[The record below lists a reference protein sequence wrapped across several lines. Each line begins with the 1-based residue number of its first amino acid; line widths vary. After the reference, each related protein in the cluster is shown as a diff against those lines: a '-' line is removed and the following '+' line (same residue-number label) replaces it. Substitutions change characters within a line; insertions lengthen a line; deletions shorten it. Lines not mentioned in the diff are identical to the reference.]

1 MAAGIWSFIKKLSD
15 CTSVIRREF
24 CKLVIRSGGFSV
36 LESGSNPDFPQSA
49 NGIGLA
55 RAVPIAGIR
64 PKSSMNET
72 AVWVTGVAEDRS
84 QKKPVAMRL
93 LITVSGTVVFAGIA
107 AALCLFFEQDHL
119 LVEGAGKAGAV
130 TMTTSAEK
138 LMMVRQLQRDT
149 LGAFGLTAVGALGFF
164 LAFRTGSASW
174 RKLWMG
180 RMQARDSD
188 WQRKVGSLEQVLTDT
203 RRDRDRTDNS
213 KKDLEERVKQLTT
226 DHDKLQEELNK
237 RTRAELVLTKKRQEL
252 ESSRNVLEV
261 HVQARS
267 QELQR
272 LQQTYEMI
280 LNSAGEGICGMD
292 LQGRTT
298 FVNPA
303 VARMTG
309 WSMDE
314 LLGKTEHQI
323 FFGSGADGRMPG
335 EPDDA
340 GDQVFWRKDGTRFPV
355 ESVRTPIQENGRVV
369 GSVLIFKD
377 ITERKRA
384 HETLTQRASEL
395 ARSNSELEQ
404 FAFVASH
411 DLQEPLRK
419 IQAFGDRVKIKA
431 GKQLPSD
438 AEDYLGRM
446 QNAAARMRT
455 LIDDLLAFS
464 RVIRSSEP
472 FVTLDLNKITK
483 EVLGDLEVRIE
494 KNNARVLIE
503 ELPCIEADP
512 MQMRQLL
519 LNLIGNAL
527 KFQPPGGQPVVKIS
541 ARKSCSPSGEEFCE
555 LLVQDNGI
563 GFEEEYSEKIFA
575 VFQRLHNRDQYE
587 GTGVGLAV
595 CRRIVDRHHGTIVA
609 RSKLGQG
616 ATFTVSLPMKQAKGV
631 DE

>member
-1 MAAGIWSFIKKLSD
+1 
-15 CTSVIRREF
+15 
-24 CKLVIRSGGFSV
+24 
-36 LESGSNPDFPQSA
+36 
-49 NGIGLA
+49 
-55 RAVPIAGIR
+55 
-64 PKSSMNET
+64 MNDS
-72 AVWVTGVAEDRS
+72 AVWVTGVAEDRT
-84 QKKPVAMRL
+84 QKKPGALGL
-93 LITVSGTVVFAGIA
+93 LITVSGTLVFAGVA
-107 AALCLFFEQDHL
+107 AALCLYLEQDHL
-119 LVEGAGKAGAV
+119 LVEGSGKGGAV
-130 TMTTSAEK
+130 SITTSVDK
-138 LMMVRQLQRDT
+138 LMLVRQLQNDS
-149 LGAFGLTAVGALGFF
+149 LWAFALTAVGALGFL
-164 LAFRTGSASW
+164 LAFRTCSMSW
-174 RKLWMG
+174 RNFWSS
-180 RMQARDSD
+180 RMQAREID
-188 WQRKVGSLEQVLTDT
+188 WQRKVGSLEQILTDT
-203 RRDRDRTDNS
+203 RRDRDKSDSLKRELD
-213 KKDLEERVKQLTT
+213 DRVRQLTA
-226 DHDKLQEELNK
+226 DHANLQEELNK
-237 RTRAELVLTKKRQEL
+237 RTRSEQVLTKKRQEL
-252 ESSRNVLEV
+252 ESSRSVLEV

-280 LNSAGEGICGMD
+280 LNSAGEGICGLD
-292 LQGRTT
+292 LQGKTT

-314 LLGKTEHQI
+314 LLGKTEQQL
-323 FFGSGADGRMPG
+323 FFGNGADGRKPG

-355 ESVRTPIQENGRVV
+355 ESVRTPIQENGRLV

-384 HETLTQRASEL
+384 HETLSQRASEL
-395 ARSNSELEQ
+395 ARSNAELEQ

-419 IQAFGDRVKIKA
+419 IQAFGDRVKIKSGTKMA
-431 GKQLPSD
+431 KE
-438 AEDYLGRM
+438 AHDYLERM
-446 QNAAARMRT
+446 QKAAARMRT

-472 FVTLDLNKITK
+472 FVSVDLNKITK
-483 EVLGDLEVRIE
+483 EVLGDLEVRME

-527 KFQPPGGQPVVKIS
+527 KFQPPGAQPVVKIS
-541 ARKSCSPSGEEFCE
+541 ARKGCRPSGEEFCE
-555 LLVQDNGI
+555 LSVQDNGI

-575 VFQRLHNRDQYE
+575 VFQRLHGRDQYE

-616 ATFTVSLPMKQAKGV
+616 ATFIVNLPMRQAKGV
-631 DE
+631 EV

>member
-1 MAAGIWSFIKKLSD
+1 
-15 CTSVIRREF
+15 
-24 CKLVIRSGGFSV
+24 
-36 LESGSNPDFPQSA
+36 
-49 NGIGLA
+49 
-55 RAVPIAGIR
+55 
-64 PKSSMNET
+64 
-72 AVWVTGVAEDRS
+72 
-84 QKKPVAMRL
+84 MRL
-93 LITVSGTVVFAGIA
+93 LITAAGTLVFAGVA
-107 AALCLFFEQDHL
+107 AALCLYFQQDHL
-119 LVEGAGKAGAV
+119 LVEGTGKGAV
-130 TMTTSAEK
+130 TTSVEK
-138 LMMVRQLQRDT
+138 IMVVRQLQRDS
-149 LGAFGLTAVGALGFF
+149 LWAFALTVAGALGFL
-164 LAFRTGSASW
+164 LAFRSGSSSW
-174 RKLWMG
+174 RNYWSK
-180 RMQARDSD
+180 RMQAREID

-203 RRDRDRTDNS
+203 RRDRDKTDTL
-213 KKDLEERVKQLTT
+213 KKELEDRVKQLTT

-237 RTRAELVLTKKRQEL
+237 RTRAELALTKKRQEL

-280 LNSAGEGICGMD
+280 LNSAGEGICGLD
-292 LQGRTT
+292 LQGKTT
-298 FVNPA
+298 FANPA

-314 LLGKTEHQI
+314 LLGKTEQQL
-323 FFGSGADGRMPG
+323 FFGGSSDGSKSG

-340 GDQVFWRKDGTRFPV
+340 GDQVFWRKDGSRFPV

-369 GSVLIFKD
+369 GSVVIFKD

-384 HETLTQRASEL
+384 HETLSQRASEL

-431 GKQLPSD
+431 GKQLPRD

-472 FVTLDLNKITK
+472 FVSVDLNKITK

-503 ELPCIEADP
+503 ELPCIEADA

-541 ARKSCSPSGEEFCE
+541 ARKSCSPSGEDFCE
-555 LLVQDNGI
+555 LIVQDNGI

-575 VFQRLHNRDQYE
+575 VFQRLHGRDQYE

-609 RSKLGQG
+609 RSKLDQG
-616 ATFTVSLPMKQAKGV
+616 ATFTVTLPVRQAKGV

>member
-1 MAAGIWSFIKKLSD
+1 MND
-15 CTSVIRREF
+15 
-24 CKLVIRSGGFSV
+24 
-36 LESGSNPDFPQSA
+36 SA
-49 NGIGLA
+49 
-55 RAVPIAGIR
+55 V
-64 PKSSMNET
+64 M
-72 AVWVTGVAEDRS
+72 VTGVAEDRT
-84 QKKPVAMRL
+84 KKPVGMRL
-93 LITVSGTVVFAGIA
+93 LITVSGTLVFAGIA
-107 AALCLFFEQDHL
+107 AALCLFFEQEHL
-119 LVEGAGKAGAV
+119 LVEGTGKAGAV
-130 TMTTSAEK
+130 TLTTSVEK
-138 LMMVRQLQRDT
+138 LTLVRQLQHDS
-149 LGAFGLTAVGALGFF
+149 LWAFALTAVGAFGFL
-164 LAFRTGSASW
+164 LAFRSGATAW
-174 RKLWMG
+174 RNLWSS
-180 RMQARDSD
+180 RMQAREMD
-188 WQRKVGSLEQVLTDT
+188 WQRKVGSLEQILTDT
-203 RRDRDRTDNS
+203 RRDRDKSDSLKRELD
-213 KKDLEERVKQLTT
+213 DRVKQLTA
-226 DHDKLQEELNK
+226 DHANLQEELNK
-237 RTRAELVLTKKRQEL
+237 RTRAEQALTKKRQEL
-252 ESSRNVLEV
+252 ESSRSVLEV

-280 LNSAGEGICGMD
+280 LNSAGEGICGLD
-292 LQGRTT
+292 LQGKTT

-309 WSMDE
+309 WALDE
-314 LLGKTEHQI
+314 LLGKTEQQL
-323 FFGSGADGRMPG
+323 FFGNGADGRKPG

-340 GDQVFWRKDGTRFPV
+340 GDQVFRRKDGTRFPV
-355 ESVRTPIQENGRVV
+355 ESVRTPIQENGRLV

-384 HETLTQRASEL
+384 HETLSQRAAEL
-395 ARSNSELEQ
+395 ARSNAELEQ

-419 IQAFGDRVKIKA
+419 IQAFGDRVKIKSGTKLA
-431 GKQLPSD
+431 KE
-438 AEDYLGRM
+438 AHDYLVRM

-472 FVTLDLNKITK
+472 FVSVDLNKITK

-494 KNNARVLIE
+494 KDNARVLVD
-503 ELPCIEADP
+503 ELPSIEADP

-527 KFQPPGGQPVVKIS
+527 KFQPPGAQPIVKIS
-541 ARKSCSPSGEEFCE
+541 ARKVCSPSGEEFCE
-555 LLVQDNGI
+555 LNVQDNGI

-575 VFQRLHNRDQYE
+575 VFQRLHSRDQYE

-616 ATFTVSLPMKQAKGV
+616 ATFTVNLPMRQAKGV
-631 DE
+631 EV

>member
-1 MAAGIWSFIKKLSD
+1 
-15 CTSVIRREF
+15 
-24 CKLVIRSGGFSV
+24 
-36 LESGSNPDFPQSA
+36 
-49 NGIGLA
+49 
-55 RAVPIAGIR
+55 
-64 PKSSMNET
+64 MNDS
-72 AVWVTGVAEDRS
+72 AVWVTGVAEDRT
-84 QKKPVAMRL
+84 QKKPGALGL
-93 LITVSGTVVFAGIA
+93 LITVSGTLVFAGVA
-107 AALCLFFEQDHL
+107 AALCLYLEQDHL
-119 LVEGAGKAGAV
+119 LVEGSGKGGAV
-130 TMTTSAEK
+130 SITTSVDK
-138 LMMVRQLQRDT
+138 LMLVRQLQNDS
-149 LGAFGLTAVGALGFF
+149 LWAFALTAVGALGFL
-164 LAFRTGSASW
+164 LAFRSCSMSW
-174 RKLWMG
+174 RNFWSS
-180 RMQARDSD
+180 RMQAREID
-188 WQRKVGSLEQVLTDT
+188 WQRKVGSLEQILTDT
-203 RRDRDRTDNS
+203 RRDRDKSDSLKRELD
-213 KKDLEERVKQLTT
+213 DRVRQLTA
-226 DHDKLQEELNK
+226 DHANLQEELNK
-237 RTRAELVLTKKRQEL
+237 RTRSEQVLTKKRQEL
-252 ESSRNVLEV
+252 ESSRSVLEV

-280 LNSAGEGICGMD
+280 LNSAGEGICGLD
-292 LQGRTT
+292 LQGKTT

-314 LLGKTEHQI
+314 LLGKTEQQL
-323 FFGSGADGRMPG
+323 FFGNGADGRKPG

-355 ESVRTPIQENGRVV
+355 ESVRTPIQENGRLV

-384 HETLTQRASEL
+384 HETLSQRASEL
-395 ARSNSELEQ
+395 ARSNAELEQ

-419 IQAFGDRVKIKA
+419 IQAFGDRVKIKSGTKMA
-431 GKQLPSD
+431 KE
-438 AEDYLGRM
+438 AHDYLERM
-446 QNAAARMRT
+446 QKAAARMRT

-472 FVTLDLNKITK
+472 FVSVDLNKITK
-483 EVLGDLEVRIE
+483 EVLGDLEVRME

-527 KFQPPGGQPVVKIS
+527 KFQPPGAQPVVKIS
-541 ARKSCSPSGEEFCE
+541 ARKGCRPSGEEFCE
-555 LLVQDNGI
+555 LSVQDNGI

-575 VFQRLHNRDQYE
+575 VFQRLHGRDQYE

-616 ATFTVSLPMKQAKGV
+616 ATFIVNLPMRQAKGV
-631 DE
+631 EV